1 MFNLLYYM
9 AEFQRRLF
17 GQLGRIDSKLDARVA
32 QQAGDFD
39 IQPCD
44 TIEEIRELERLVRDD
59 VTTNKLV

>member
-1 MFNLLYYM
+1 M

-32 QQAGDFD
+32 QQAGDFE

-44 TIEEIRELERLVRDD
+44 TIDDIEELERRVRDD
-59 VTTNKLV
+59 GDKNKLV